1 MLAEQSR
8 LSNDEMATWVYLEPD
23 GLEMRGYVEQRSQ
36 GRAWRFENTVALMR
50 LYEELFNQENYPQP
64 THQLRQMRPRSQSSE
79 KRMMDMAQNADKLQE
94 SQQPTFMVKV
104 QYRQNASWQG
114 TIRWLEGNVEK
125 PFRSTLE
132 LIKLMDNVVSG
143 QEWN

>member
-1 MLAEQSR
+1 
-8 LSNDEMATWVYLEPD
+8 
-23 GLEMRGYVEQRSQ
+23 
-36 GRAWRFENTVALMR
+36 
-50 LYEELFNQENYPQP
+50 
-64 THQLRQMRPRSQSSE
+64 
-79 KRMMDMAQNADKLQE
+79 MAQNADKLQE